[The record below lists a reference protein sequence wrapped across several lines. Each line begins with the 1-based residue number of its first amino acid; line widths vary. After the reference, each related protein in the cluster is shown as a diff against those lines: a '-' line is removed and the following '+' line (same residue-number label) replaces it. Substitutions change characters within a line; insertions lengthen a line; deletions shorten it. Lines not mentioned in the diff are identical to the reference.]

1 MKKYYFQSIFKSLIY
16 LGIALFL
23 ICCIVLCCFSDEI
36 HSGVIFVIT
45 FLSISV
51 VTIIFWFGFSLSM
64 RIQID
69 YNKQELYIRQP
80 YFIKRIS
87 FKEVISVKII
97 EYTDNAFEF
106 IIVTKTFTKK
116 LPYARYLKK
125 RPNEKIKFILNEL
138 KQDLLNIQNNKK

>member
-116 LPYARYLKK
+116 LPYTRYLKK

>member
-23 ICCIVLCCFSDEI
+23 ICCIVLCCFLDEI

-51 VTIIFWFGFSLSM
+51 VTIFFWFCFSLSM

-97 EYTDNAFEF
+97 
-106 IIVTKTFTKK
+106 
-116 LPYARYLKK
+116 
-125 RPNEKIKFILNEL
+125 
-138 KQDLLNIQNNKK
+138 

>member
-1 MKKYYFQSIFKSLIY
+1 MKKYYLQSIFKSLIY
-16 LGIALFL
+16 LEIALFL

-97 EYTDNAFEF
+97 EYTDTAFEF

-116 LPYARYLKK
+116 LPYTRYLKK

-138 KQDLLNIQNNKK
+138 KQDLLNIQNNK

>member
-1 MKKYYFQSIFKSLIY
+1 MKKYYLQSIFKSLIY

-97 EYTDNAFEF
+97 EYTDTAFEF

-116 LPYARYLKK
+116 LPYTRYLKK

-138 KQDLLNIQNNKK
+138 KQDLLNIQNNK

>member
-1 MKKYYFQSIFKSLIY
+1 MY
-16 LGIALFL
+16 
-23 ICCIVLCCFSDEI
+23 
-36 HSGVIFVIT
+36 
-45 FLSISV
+45 
-51 VTIIFWFGFSLSM
+51 
-64 RIQID
+64 
-69 YNKQELYIRQP
+69 

>member
-97 EYTDNAFEF
+97 EYTDTAFEF